1 VRLLLGFHFLLD
13 LAFPKFQLGLR
24 EFLLQVVPSLMKDL
38 IHSLPQVPQGPDDP
52 KSAAEVYR
60 HLPLAQQLLP
70 RVVSI
75 QPGTIGGTGVVHVKV
90 FELAPTCE
98 RKRRTRREPRIPVNN

>member
-1 VRLLLGFHFLLD
+1 VRLLLGFHFLLY

-24 EFLLQVVPSLMKDL
+24 ESLLQVVPSLMKDL
-38 IHSLPQVPQGPDDP
+38 IHSLPQGPDDP
-52 KSAAEVYR
+52 KSAAEVNR

-75 QPGTIGGTGVVHVKV
+75 QPGTIGGTGVVHAKV

-98 RKRRTRREPRIPVNN
+98 RKRRTRREPRIPVYN